1 MLSNHFKIA
10 WRKIIRQKGF
20 TALNLLGL
28 AVGLAATF
36 LMAAYVYHQYSFDR
50 FHENAERLFKASAKH
65 MYGETEFN
73 TTRFDAGF
81 GPILTEKVPGIE
93 QFVRLHPQNTV
104 VLSTEDQQEKHNEEN
119 FYFAD
124 SNFLELFTFELLAG
138 NPNTALKEPFSLLLT
153 PAMAEKYFGNGNPV
167 GQTLQYLPP
176 DGMGLVEMEGKSYPF
191 TVTGIL
197 QKAPGNSTL
206 QYDGIASFSS
216 LRAITPEFFKK
227 PQARLGSFETYFLLA
242 DQQAVQAVQ
251 ANIQAVVDGA
261 NEDGFTATIFTLPDT
276 YFTDAL
282 KKKLG
287 LFVGIALLVLLLAI
301 VNYASLTTARATQR
315 AKEVG
320 VRKTLGARRS
330 QLMGQFF
337 GESSLMVLLSFV
349 LAVVLSQLA
358 LPAINYLAD
367 AEISFDLFLSGT
379 MLTAI
384 ALVLVL
390 SILLAGSYPAL
401 VLSRLLPA
409 RVLRSGKGSMLQG
422 ERTRRILMVGQFVI
436 SAGLIVCSLVMQS
449 QMNYLGERD
458 LGFDR
463 EQLLVIPIEPA
474 RAGVAEAIKTA
485 AIRQAGVQS
494 AGIATAV
501 PFRSKGTNFYF
512 SETPGGDPIAVH
524 FTSVDRD
531 FLSVIGAQI
540 EEQEGRETTGRNAG
554 KRVFV
559 NEAAFEKMELKE
571 DLSDRI
577 LHSMTQDK
585 NGYAVDGVV
594 KNYAFF
600 SYKTEVDPQVIFELS
615 EQESREMVSAAYL
628 TMRIDPKA
636 DIRETMS
643 GLGEAYD
650 RMNFAKP
657 FDFFFVDDLYDNL
670 YRSEIR
676 TASLFKSFT
685 ILAIFI
691 ACLGLLGLSAFL
703 AERRTKEIGI
713 RKVFG
718 ATVANIVGLLSRD
731 FLYLVGIALLI
742 ALPLSWYFMSQWLED
757 FAFRIELEWWLFGLA
772 AVLALGI
779 AFLTVSFQSIKAAL
793 ANPVKSLRNE

>member
-20 TALNLLGL
+20 TALNLMGL

-50 FHENAERLFKASAKH
+50 FHENADRLYKASAIH

-73 TTRFDAGF
+73 TARFDAGF
-81 GPILTEKVPGIE
+81 GPVLAEKVPGVE
-93 QFVRLHPQNTV
+93 QFVRLYPQNTV
-104 VLSTEDQQEKHNEEN
+104 VLSTADEQEKHNEEN

-124 SNFLELFTFELLAG
+124 SNFLEVFTFELLAG
-138 NPNTALKEPFSLLLT
+138 NPTTALQEPFSLLLT
-153 PAMAEKYFGNGNPV
+153 PNMAEKYFGTADPI

-176 DGMGLVEMEGKSYPF
+176 DGMNQGDTERKSHPF

-197 QKAPGNSTL
+197 QQAPGNSTL
-206 QYDGIASFSS
+206 QYDFIGSFSS
-216 LRAITPEFFKK
+216 LRAITPAFFKS
-227 PQARLGSFETYFLLA
+227 PQARLGSFETYLLLA
-242 DQQAVQAVQ
+242 DQQPGEAVQT
-251 ANIQAVVDGA
+251 NIQAVVDDA
-261 NEDGFTATIFTLPDT
+261 NEDGFTASISTLPEA

-282 KKKLG
+282 RKKLG
-287 LFVGIALLVLLLAI
+287 LFIGIALLVLLLAI

-320 VRKTLGARRS
+320 VRKTLGARKS
-330 QLMGQFF
+330 QLMSQFF
-337 GESSLMVLLSFV
+337 GESGLMVLLSFV
-349 LAVVLSQLA
+349 VAILLSQLA
-358 LPAINYLAD
+358 LPAVNYMAD
-367 AEISFDLFLSGT
+367 TQIGFELFLSGA
-379 MLTAI
+379 MI
-384 ALVLVL
+384 AAVAMVLVL
-390 SILLAGSYPAL
+390 SIFLAGSYPAL
-401 VLSRLLPA
+401 VLSGLLPA
-409 RVLRSGKGSMLQG
+409 RVLRSGKGMSLRG
-422 ERTRRILMVGQFVI
+422 ESTRRVLMIGQFVI

-463 EQLLVIPIEPA
+463 EQLLVIPIEPT

-485 AIRQAGVQS
+485 ATRQAGVQS
-494 AGIATAV
+494 AGISTAV
-501 PFRSKGTNFYF
+501 PFLSKGTNFF
-512 SETPGGDPIAVH
+512 FAETPGGDPIAVH

-531 FLSVIGAQI
+531 FLSVIGAEIDGQNH
-540 EEQEGRETTGRNAG
+540 EAPSGGNAR

-559 NEAAFEKMELKE
+559 NEAAFEKMELKD

-577 LHSMTQDK
+577 LHNMTEDM
-585 NGYAVDGVV
+585 NGFAVDGVV

-600 SYKTEVDPQVIFELS
+600 SYKTEVDPQVVFELS
-615 EQESREMVSAAYL
+615 EEESREIVSAAFL
-628 TMRIDPKA
+628 SLRLDPNTN
-636 DIRETMS
+636 IRETME
-643 GLGEAYD
+643 GLRTAYD
-650 RMNFAKP
+650 QMDFANP

-670 YRSEIR
+670 YRSEMR

-685 ILAIFI
+685 LLAILI

-757 FAFRIELEWWLFGLA
+757 FAFRIKLEWWLFALA